1 MAKVSRRT
9 FLKGAVATGVGITLA
24 DKIADGMYIYPD
36 VEALAS
42 SDAPETVKYTHC
54 VMCNHGP
61 KCGMKLIIKD
71 NKVFRV
77 EKREDYPNNL
87 LCSRGLAS
95 LQELYDPKRL
105 LYPMKR
111 TTPKGSEEPKW
122 KRISWDE
129 AIKTIAD
136 KFNSV
141 KERYGAE
148 KVLFITGDPK
158 EPRSIL
164 QRLAFTFGSPNM
176 GTESSTCFL
185 ATELSA
191 KLMYGTE
198 WHTATSLAMGGNPS
212 PNTSVALIWATNPVC
227 SAPFSYGGLKKG
239 KDENDTKYIVI
250 DPRSTQT
257 VHTLADVHL
266 QLRPGTDGALA
277 LCFGNYLIENDA
289 YDKEFVEKWVHGFE
303 DYKEYVKKFT
313 IERTAKICGL
323 PIDRLKEA
331 CEILANRNGPIVV
344 KGSAA
349 APHHTNAVNDYRA
362 RIMLIPLTGSVDVP
376 GGSTVET
383 EPLQFDAWMGTPEFA
398 RFSDL
403 LPKLDYLRVDREYFP
418 VWADLDKEGNVQL
431 NTIPEYVKTGQIKA
445 CLMLGGNAMMWPQTQ
460 EYQKA
465 FDDME
470 FVVAADMYIR
480 PWTHNHADMVLPAAI
495 SWERSAPLAKF
506 GRNLYLREAVVEPM
520 GEARSDHRICCDIGA
535 ALGYKEEFWGGGK
548 DSDKNCIKEILRT
561 LDKGVTYEDL
571 QNASPGP
578 VNIPMEG
585 EPKFKKYELGMLRK
599 DGKPG
604 FDTPT
609 GKVEF
614 TSEILKKYGM
624 DPLPIYVEPVF
635 SPVSTPGIYKEF
647 PLIMNSGNR
656 IPMYQHSRQRELPW
670 LRSLMPEPMVRLHP
684 INAKER
690 GLSDGDMVRITSP
703 VNREGI
709 EAKLEIT
716 NILKPGMI
724 DMFHG
729 WEKANVNLLIA
740 RDFCKISGFPPFKEG
755 LCQIEKA

>member
-141 KERYGAE
+141 KERYGAD
-148 KVLFITGDPK
+148 KVLFIAGDPK

-164 QRLAFTFGSPNM
+164 RRLAYTFGSPNM
-176 GTESSTCFL
+176 GTESSTC
-185 ATELSA
+185 S
-191 KLMYGTE
+191 
-198 WHTATSLAMGGNPS
+198 TATRIAAALIYGQGLGAEPT
-212 PNTSVALIWATNPVC
+212 PDTSVALIWASNPAC
-227 SAPFSYGGLKKG
+227 SAPSSYDNLKKG
-239 KDENDTKYIVI
+239 KEKNNTKYIVV
-250 DPRSTQT
+250 DPRATQT
-257 VHTLADVHL
+257 VHSFADVHL

-289 YDKEFVEKWVHGFE
+289 YDKEFVGKWVHGFE

-344 KGSAA
+344 KSSAA
-349 APHHTNAVNDYRA
+349 APHHTNAVNNYRA
-362 RIMLIPLTGSVDVP
+362 KLMLIPLTGSIDVP
-376 GGSTVET
+376 GGSSI
-383 EPLQFDAWMGTPEFA
+383 GTGSLDLDSEFA
-398 RFSDL
+398 RISDL
-403 LPKLDYLRVDREYFP
+403 LPKLDHMRVDRKYFP
-418 VWADLDKEGNVQL
+418 VWPDIIKSEIQINR
-431 NTIPEYVKTGQIKA
+431 IPEYVGTGEIRA

-470 FVVAADMYIR
+470 FVAAADMYIR
-480 PWTHNHADMVLPAAI
+480 PWTHNHVDIVLPAAI
-495 SWERSAPLAKF
+495 SWERSAPLTLF

-520 GEARSDHRICCDIGA
+520 GEVRTDHQICCDIGV

-548 DSDKNCIKEILRT
+548 DSDEKCIREVLRT
-561 LDKGVTYEDL
+561 LDKDITYEDL

-578 VNIPMEG
+578 VNVPMEATESG
-585 EPKFKKYELGMLRK
+585 PKFKKYESGMLRK

-604 FDTPT
+604 FNTPT
-609 GKVEF
+609 GKVEL
-614 TSEILKKYGM
+614 TSEILRKHGM
-624 DPLPIYVEPVF
+624 DPLPIYAEPTF

-647 PLIMNSGNR
+647 PLIITTGNR

-740 RDFCKISGFPPFKEG
+740 RDFCKISGFPPYKEG